1 VMNLWIETIV
11 LFSIVFLVISIMIV
25 LAVETVHTTKVI
37 TKKRKQN
44 YQNKH

>member
-1 VMNLWIETIV
+1 MNLWIETIV

-25 LAVETVHTTKVI
+25 LAVETVHTTKII

-44 YQNKH
+44 NKIKN